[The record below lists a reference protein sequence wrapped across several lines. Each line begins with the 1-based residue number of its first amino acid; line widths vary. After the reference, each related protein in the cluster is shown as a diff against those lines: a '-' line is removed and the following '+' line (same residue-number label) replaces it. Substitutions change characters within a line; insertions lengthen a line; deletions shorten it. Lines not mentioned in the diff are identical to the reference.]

1 LRGYPLYP
9 LGTDCPISR
18 QASAHPHQIYPLQ
31 ALLTLL
37 PLAAVLACLLVA
49 WGPGHHLEFATRV
62 YGGRREL
69 LGSQVADLLDAE
81 HDAWF
86 YGNLAADL
94 INFKGYGGHY
104 NHCHRWTIVEEMQ
117 ERAESP
123 SEFAFCLGYLGHL
136 AADTIAHNHY
146 VPYHLAR
153 YARSKGLGHLYWE
166 MRADRFVPESR
177 WGLVSSL
184 KSNRELD
191 SLDELVNS
199 CVPKKALSMRTNK
212 LLFNHVLLV
221 AERDRWR
228 RGVDRLHA
236 LSFAPLAEGFLES
249 FRRAAVARMCLALEP
264 GGLEKLAHVDTNGKL
279 AQGEAWARRKGVL
292 VSIKGPKQR
301 RTLSRRA
308 AGIFLEGM
316 ETPPP
321 VGNHA
326 LPHW

>member
-1 LRGYPLYP
+1 ML
-9 LGTDCPISR
+9 
-18 QASAHPHQIYPLQ
+18 
-31 ALLTLL
+31 ALLILL
-37 PLAAVLACLLVA
+37 PFALGLAAVAIA
-49 WGPGHHLEFATRV
+49 WGPGHHLEFASRV
-62 YGGRREL
+62 HAGRREL
-69 LGSQVADLLDAE
+69 LPGQVADLLAE
-81 HDAWF
+81 EGDAWF

-104 NHCHRWTIVEEMQ
+104 NHCHRWTIVGEMQ
-117 ERAESP
+117 GRAESP
-123 SEFAFCLGYLGHL
+123 AEFAFCLGYLGHL
-136 AADTIAHNHY
+136 SADTIAHNHY

-177 WGLVSSL
+177 WELVSSL
-184 KSNRELD
+184 KRNRGLD
-191 SLDELVNS
+191 RLDDLVNS

-236 LSFAPLAEGFLES
+236 LAFTPLAEGFLET
-249 FRRAAVARMCLALEP
+249 FRKAAVARMCLALKP
-264 GGLEKLAHVDTNGKL
+264 GGLEQLAHLDTNGKL
-279 AQGEAWARRKGVL
+279 AQAEAWSSRKGVL
-292 VSIKGPKQR
+292 VSIKGPKR
-301 RTLSRRA
+301 RRELSRTA

-321 VGNHA
+321 RDVDV